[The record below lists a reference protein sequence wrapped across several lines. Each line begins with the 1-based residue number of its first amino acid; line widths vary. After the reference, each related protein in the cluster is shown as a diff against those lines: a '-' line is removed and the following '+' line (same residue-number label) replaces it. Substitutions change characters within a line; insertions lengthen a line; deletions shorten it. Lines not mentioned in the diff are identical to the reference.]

1 MNLQSPRDPWSRLAA
16 AARTVRDERDDS
28 APYGF
33 STRVAALAFAQ
44 ERSVVSVFDRF
55 ALRALGVACLL
66 ALGSFAMNYNAI
78 SLPATPGT
86 TVAVS
91 SSDDFDVAA
100 PTDDAVALVFDV
112 AD

>member
-1 MNLQSPRDPWSRLAA
+1 MSPLLPRDPWSRLAA
-16 AARTVRDERDDS
+16 VARQTREPRDDS

-33 STRVAALAFAQ
+33 ATRVAALAFAQ

-66 ALGSFAMNYNAI
+66 ALGSFALNYSALVVPHAGGAAPLAAI
-78 SLPATPGT
+78 
-86 TVAVS
+86 
-91 SSDDFDVAA
+91 DDYDVAA
-100 PTDDAVALVFDV
+100 PADDAVALVFDV